1 MKEYLKTWRRPTRQP
16 YTDNCLIWNVGHA
29 STITE
34 LWEPTGPNS
43 YVLRGH
49 WVISDRAG
57 GSYVLWRETKP
68 LVESL
73 NEQQKARLTTWL
85 IDQRN
90 QGVDVPI
97 ITKEVVEYT
106 SNKRNLQAHERAQ
119 RLLQY
124 IASQAKTIVSAI
136 DIRKDTLSAY
146 AWSESVEWEEVVY
159 LLNYLR
165 DGGWLKHTGT
175 NNVVFKETGLAQGV
189 VTVQGFNQIATQST
203 NVDSTQAFVAIW
215 FNKEMDSV
223 YDHGI
228 LPAVEAAG
236 FKPYR
241 ADREHYLGKIDDQ
254 IIAEIRRSRFLIAD
268 MTHGSEGARGSVYFE
283 AGFAFGLN
291 IPVIY
296 TCRKDILDILHF
308 DTRQYPHI
316 DWTNEDI
323 KTFCLNLEN
332 RIRAT
337 VV

>member
-1 MKEYLKTWRRPTRQP
+1 M
-16 YTDNCLIWNVGHA
+16 
-29 STITE
+29 
-34 LWEPTGPNS
+34 
-43 YVLRGH
+43 
-49 WVISDRAG
+49 
-57 GSYVLWRETKP
+57 
-68 LVESL
+68 
-73 NEQQKARLTTWL
+73 
-85 IDQRN
+85 
-90 QGVDVPI
+90 
-97 ITKEVVEYT
+97 
-106 SNKRNLQAHERAQ
+106 
-119 RLLQY
+119 
-124 IASQAKTIVSAI
+124 SAI

-175 NNVVFKETGLAQGV
+175 NNVVFKETGLVQGV

-241 ADREHYLGKIDDQ
+241 ADQEHYLGKIDDQ

-268 MTHGSEGARGSVYFE
+268 MTHGDDGARGSVYFE
-283 AGFAFGLN
+283 AGFAFGLA

-296 TCRKDILDILHF
+296 TCRTDMFKKLQF

-316 DWTNEDI
+316 GWDNEDI
-323 KTFCLNLEN
+323 ETFRSHLEY